1 MSASR
6 KTISWFEWARAL
18 GALAIVLL
26 HAVVS
31 TTNAPDIAQA
41 NQGLLYAE
49 NLLAIP
55 LTRWAVPVFLMIT
68 GALLLDP
75 AREMTLERVGR
86 YLWRITFVLLTV
98 GFAFCLMETAATA
111 DAVLVSPS
119 GAPDFAAVARLVLT
133 SFLNLLSGDSW
144 DHLWYLYALLGLY
157 LMTPFISAF
166 VRRASRR
173 EEFVACVALY
183 VLLCVAPTVN
193 ALFETK
199 IFTFLT
205 VGAPVVYYLCGHYA
219 YAYLDLD
226 RRIVLAA
233 VVALAALAAIY
244 VADPS
249 LGGPL
254 ALPEYGFA
262 LPLALAVFLAL
273 QALARHPP
281 RRPPRRLSPRA
292 RQLRH
297 LPLPP
302 ALRPRRAQGPRPCP
316 AAACGPPAR
325 DRRLGRDRLRPHHTP
340 AQAPPGLQGQ
350 ALARR
355 VASRSPTDR
364 LARPRHPYTCP
375 VIAFLFGERHVP
387 YTGAII

>member
-98 GFAFCLMETAATA
+98 GFAFCLMESAATA

-119 GAPDFAAVARLVLT
+119 GAPDLATVARLVLT

-144 DHLWYLYALLGLY
+144 DHFWYLYALLGLY

-233 VVALAALAAIY
+233 VVALAALAVIY

-262 LPLALAVFLAL
+262 LPLALAVFLGFKRWLDIPLDGRPVASL
-273 QALARHPP
+273 LARDSFGIYLFHP
-281 RRPPRRLSPRA
+281 LFA
-292 RQLRH
+292 HVALRVPALVR
-297 LPLPP
+297 LPLPALQLGIVVSGVLGSIVITRLLRLIP
-302 ALRPRRAQGPRPCP
+302 AF
-316 AAACGPPAR
+316 
-325 DRRLGRDRLRPHHTP
+325 
-340 AQAPPGLQGQ
+340 
-350 ALARR
+350 
-355 VASRSPTDR
+355 RSK
-364 LARPRHPYTCP
+364 L
-375 VIAFLFGERHVP
+375 
-387 YTGAII
+387 